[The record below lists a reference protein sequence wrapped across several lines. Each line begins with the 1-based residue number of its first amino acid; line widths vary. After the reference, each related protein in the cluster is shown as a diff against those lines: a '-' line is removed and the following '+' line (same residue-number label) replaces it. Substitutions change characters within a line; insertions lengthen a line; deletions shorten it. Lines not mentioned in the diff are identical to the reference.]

1 MEKKQMIFLN
11 QIINI
16 RIKAL
21 FFIQL
26 FFQAVCAIISVFPVL
41 LIRDIVDLAAYGEK
55 QNIRKIIYIGCFY
68 LGIQIFH
75 GLLSALTKYLSSWL
89 QANISLTLEGH
100 IFHHISKVNLQ
111 AIKFSDSVRLSN
123 ILAQDSQFISENMV
137 TSFGEFTSAVLSF
150 LFGFYFV
157 SSINRSLAFIV
168 LPLGLISSLIIRKIS
183 DTSYKNLLEQR
194 ENSTKLWKIFYEAI
208 MGFLPL
214 RFHDTIDLYSKKIE
228 VQGKLLENT
237 TVKQGSIESLS
248 SFATRTLFM
257 VTIGLIMITSAIF
270 VVNGSLT
277 LGGLTAVMMYN
288 HMLSDPLIKL
298 QEINH
303 KIQRLKVSLS
313 RVLNMLSLPAETPP
327 EKGGIDEIELI
338 GVTWEID
345 GYPVLSHIDL
355 HIFKGQSLI
364 ITGPSGTG
372 KTTLANLLAG
382 IYSCVKGKVIFKE
395 KGNVSSKR
403 PKVSYMLQDEYLFD
417 DTIYQNIL
425 TGNPTLPDETLK
437 NIISICELEDII
449 RHHKGPIGEN
459 GICLSGGER
468 KRVLIARTI
477 ADYDSDLF
485 IFDEMSA
492 SLDHDTFLR
501 IWNRVDHYLKA
512 KSRVYIEHNRS
523 IQKLVDCVID
533 VDSRFRV
540 ADLHN

>member
-1 MEKKQMIFLN
+1 MHECLHMEKKHMIFLN

-111 AIKFSDSVRLSN
+111 AIKFS
-123 ILAQDSQFISENMV
+123 
-137 TSFGEFTSAVLSF
+137 
-150 LFGFYFV
+150 
-157 SSINRSLAFIV
+157 
-168 LPLGLISSLIIRKIS
+168 
-183 DTSYKNLLEQR
+183 
-194 ENSTKLWKIFYEAI
+194 
-208 MGFLPL
+208 
-214 RFHDTIDLYSKKIE
+214 
-228 VQGKLLENT
+228 
-237 TVKQGSIESLS
+237 
-248 SFATRTLFM
+248 
-257 VTIGLIMITSAIF
+257 
-270 VVNGSLT
+270 
-277 LGGLTAVMMYN
+277 
-288 HMLSDPLIKL
+288 
-298 QEINH
+298 
-303 KIQRLKVSLS
+303 
-313 RVLNMLSLPAETPP
+313 
-327 EKGGIDEIELI
+327 
-338 GVTWEID
+338 
-345 GYPVLSHIDL
+345 
-355 HIFKGQSLI
+355 
-364 ITGPSGTG
+364 
-372 KTTLANLLAG
+372 
-382 IYSCVKGKVIFKE
+382 
-395 KGNVSSKR
+395 
-403 PKVSYMLQDEYLFD
+403 
-417 DTIYQNIL
+417 
-425 TGNPTLPDETLK
+425 
-437 NIISICELEDII
+437 ICELEDII